1 MFTEV
6 KRTIKFVFQYFSANL
21 QSAMEYRGA
30 FLSQIVFMFINNLML
45 LFFWWVLF
53 TKIESLNGWGFQHI
67 LLLYAAASGAFACQA
82 LLFGGSFSLSRTI
95 AEGRLDFYLAL
106 PKPVLLHVLIS
117 RSSASAWG
125 DLAFA
130 LTIFILTSSPSL
142 GMTLVFL
149 ILIFAGG
156 VVMTSFAV
164 LAHSLSFWL
173 GHSERL
179 AGQLTEALLSFSLY
193 PEGIFSAATRF
204 VLYTLIP
211 AGFVSYLPVRILQ
224 EFTLFHVSL
233 LLIFALGLT
242 VLARYVFYRGLKRY
256 ESGNLVVINVVE

>member
-6 KRTIKFVFQYFSANL
+6 KRAIRFVLQYLSANL

-30 FLSQIVFMFINNLML
+30 FLSQIVFMFINNCML

-53 TKIESLNGWGFQHI
+53 TRIESLNGWSFRHI
-67 LLLYAAASGAFACQA
+67 LLLYATASGAYACQA

-130 LTIFILTSSPSL
+130 LAIFMPVSSPTP
-142 GMTLVFL
+142 GMTLGFL
-149 ILIFAGG
+149 ILIFTGG
-156 VVMTSFAV
+156 VVMTGFAV

-193 PEGIFSAATRF
+193 PEGVFSVPTRF
-204 VLYTLIP
+204 VLYTIIP
-211 AGFVSYLPVRILQ
+211 AGFVSYLPVKILD
-224 EFTLFHVSL
+224 EFTLAHMTL
-233 LLIFALGLT
+233 LLAFALSLC
-242 VLARYVFYRGLKRY
+242 VLARFIFYRGLKRY
-256 ESGNLVVINVVE
+256 ESGTLVVINVVD